1 MMSYSSRKTRN
12 KAVMDSE
19 DEETAEEE
27 YQY

>member
-1 MMSYSSRKTRN
+1 MTSYSSRKTRS

>member
-1 MMSYSSRKTRN
+1 MMGYSSRKTRS

-19 DEETAEEE
+19 DKETAAEE